1 MGGSFRSG
9 RTRRYVPVVWNRG
22 RLHTN
27 PPRPAFWWRV
37 GLLATLLN
45 RVRASGWPPGAVI
58 PAGRAGRVV
67 VAWAMW
73 FVSAHPAAGSSAA
86 TRRAH
91 GSRAD
96 DAVRRRA
103 RDRAARQH
111 ARGGARQGG
120 LGPLAQH
127 PDTGGP
133 PRRRRLTSRP
143 RPPYTLRWPAKGDV
157 GGQSM
162 RLVTI
167 RTANGTRAGRVQD
180 DRVIDL
186 DAPDVGVLLSDPDW
200 PSVAAAAG
208 GPGRLLADAD
218 LATLV
223 PRPSKVI
230 CLGLNYASHI
240 QEMGRE
246 LPKYPT
252 LFAKFPGTLIGAY
265 DPILLPRVSEQ
276 VDWEVEL
283 GVVIGR
289 PARHVSGDE
298 AIAAIAGYTVVND
311 VSVRDYQTHT
321 NQFLAGKIFERTT
334 PVGPALVTLDELPGG
349 GADLAVRCEVD
360 GQVMQHSRTSDLLFG
375 PAEIIAYVS
384 EIITLEPGDL
394 IATGTPAG
402 VGAAR
407 TPPVWLRPGQVVRTV
422 VEGVGECVNRC
433 VPEPAAG

>member
-103 RDRAARQH
+103 RYRAARQH
-111 ARGGARQGG
+111 PRGGARQGG
-120 LGPLAQH
+120 LGPLALHLGRGAARRPHHHRGRHRAARRRRAPGRAHH

-167 RTANGTRAGRVQD
+167 RTANGTRAGRV
-180 DRVIDL
+180 
-186 DAPDVGVLLSDPDW
+186 
-200 PSVAAAAG
+200 
-208 GPGRLLADAD
+208 
-218 LATLV
+218 
-223 PRPSKVI
+223 
-230 CLGLNYASHI
+230 
-240 QEMGRE
+240 
-246 LPKYPT
+246 
-252 LFAKFPGTLIGAY
+252 
-265 DPILLPRVSEQ
+265 Q

>member
-1 MGGSFRSG
+1 
-9 RTRRYVPVVWNRG
+9 
-22 RLHTN
+22 
-27 PPRPAFWWRV
+27 
-37 GLLATLLN
+37 
-45 RVRASGWPPGAVI
+45 
-58 PAGRAGRVV
+58 
-67 VAWAMW
+67 
-73 FVSAHPAAGSSAA
+73 
-86 TRRAH
+86 
-91 GSRAD
+91 
-96 DAVRRRA
+96 
-103 RDRAARQH
+103 
-111 ARGGARQGG
+111 
-120 LGPLAQH
+120 
-127 PDTGGP
+127 
-133 PRRRRLTSRP
+133 
-143 RPPYTLRWPAKGDV
+143 
-157 GGQSM
+157 M

-167 RTANGTRAGRVQD
+167 RTANGTRAGRVDGDQ
-180 DRVIDL
+180 VTEL
-186 DAPDVGVLLSDPDW
+186 DAPDVGSLLQDPDW
-200 PSVAAAAG
+200 RPAAAAG
-208 GPGRLLADAD
+208 GGAVRPLAGAD

-252 LFAKFPGTLIGAY
+252 LFAKFPATLIGAR

-289 PARHVSGDE
+289 PARHVSGE
-298 AIAAIAGYTVVND
+298 AAAAAIAGYTVIND
-311 VSVRDYQTHT
+311 VSVRDYQRHT

-360 GQVMQHSRTSDLLFG
+360 GRVMQDSRTSDLLFG

-384 EIITLEPGDL
+384 GIITLEPGDL

-422 VEGVGECVNRC
+422 VEGVGECLNPC
-433 VPEPAAG
+433 QPEPAAG

>member
-1 MGGSFRSG
+1 
-9 RTRRYVPVVWNRG
+9 
-22 RLHTN
+22 
-27 PPRPAFWWRV
+27 
-37 GLLATLLN
+37 
-45 RVRASGWPPGAVI
+45 
-58 PAGRAGRVV
+58 
-67 VAWAMW
+67 
-73 FVSAHPAAGSSAA
+73 
-86 TRRAH
+86 
-91 GSRAD
+91 
-96 DAVRRRA
+96 
-103 RDRAARQH
+103 
-111 ARGGARQGG
+111 
-120 LGPLAQH
+120 
-127 PDTGGP
+127 
-133 PRRRRLTSRP
+133 
-143 RPPYTLRWPAKGDV
+143 
-157 GGQSM
+157 M

-252 LFAKFPGTLIGAY
+252 LFAKFPRTLIGAY

-422 VEGVGECVNRC
+422 VEGVGECLNQC